1 MVMVLMDV
9 LSVMGEGRKWVLGFC
24 GWIKSGALE
33 GSSLKN
39 NLIQKREEKD

>member
-39 NLIQKREEKD
+39 LIQKRGEKD